1 MKTLISENFNMALID
16 SDCTRRVSVETWFQQ
31 VKLYESKNLFKF
43 GDNKSLRKAQLRINI
58 AGVSAKITT
67 QVVAYDIPLVLTKEA
82 TKKANAKMDFRQ
94 GKLSIFGK
102 IVDIKFTSTGHYCIN
117 LDRFGDENACKT
129 NAVFFCKN
137 IDELNKYYSETA

>member
-1 MKTLISENFNMALID
+1 MK
-16 SDCTRRVSVETWFQQ
+16 
-31 VKLYESKNLFKF
+31 VKICLNL

-137 IDELNKYYSETA
+137 IDELNTYYSETA